1 MRRFFAGLLPLVCLL
16 LTACAE
22 PPTGELAPVDVYLP
36 PETEV
41 RGDAP
46 AERTLTLDGETYCC
60 GYAELG
66 NPGIP
71 HLTVEIPDL
80 LLRIDDEEALGALR
94 MLGRKLRYHPALPK
108 GANVNFYQV
117 TGPQHLRQLTYERGV
132 EDFTLACGTGAGSLA
147 AVLTASG
154 RMDGANVQVQTAGGD
169 LDVEVEME
177 AGRVENLYLTG
188 AALIVYSGEL
198 AEEFLQ
204 PVVIEN
210 IMD

>member
-1 MRRFFAGLLPLVCLL
+1 M
-16 LTACAE
+16 
-22 PPTGELAPVDVYLP
+22 
-36 PETEV
+36 
-41 RGDAP
+41 
-46 AERTLTLDGETYCC
+46 
-60 GYAELG
+60 
-66 NPGIP
+66 
-71 HLTVEIPDL
+71 
-80 LLRIDDEEALGALR
+80 
-94 MLGRKLRYHPALPK
+94 
-108 GANVNFYQV
+108 
-117 TGPQHLRQLTYERGV
+117 

-204 PVVIEN
+204 PVVIED

>member
-1 MRRFFAGLLPLVCLL
+1 MVFGNYCYRESECGISTAFLWQKHEQLPAFFFL
-16 LTACAE
+16 
-22 PPTGELAPVDVYLP
+22 
-36 PETEV
+36 ETERV
-41 RGDAP
+41 
-46 AERTLTLDGETYCC
+46 LTLDGETYCC

-132 EDFTLACGTGAGSLA
+132 EDFTLACGTGTGSVVA
-147 AVLTASG
+147 ALMRRGLVSGENTKVHVLGGELFITLNT
-154 RMDGANVQVQTAGGD
+154 DPQTQEITD
-169 LDVEVEME
+169 I
-177 AGRVENLYLTG
+177 YLTG
-188 AALIVYSGEL
+188 PTNIVAEGEVCD
-198 AEEFLQ
+198 EELHV
-204 PVVIEN
+204 PL
-210 IMD
+210 